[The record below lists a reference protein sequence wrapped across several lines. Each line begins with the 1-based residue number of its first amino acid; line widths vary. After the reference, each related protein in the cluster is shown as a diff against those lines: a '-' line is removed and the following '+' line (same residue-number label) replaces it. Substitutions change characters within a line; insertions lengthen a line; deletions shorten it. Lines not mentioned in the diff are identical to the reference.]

1 MGLVRVLLPL
11 PRTAARFGPGPG
23 RRLLGAALTRCLA
36 PDWVLLRPPPPWR
49 RLAWAEEATAVYRAL
64 AERKGARPRDR
75 DLLARSLVWQAYAL
89 VLVGRCEQAC
99 TVMDASVAVP
109 DARWSPAQRAL
120 LLHLRAQAQFGL
132 GRPADALG
140 SAGECVAAYRRLV
153 PTRRDRTLGG
163 LPGALRTYALVLAA
177 LNRTEESVA
186 VYEECAGL
194 VRDMS
199 VRELSHVALVRVR
212 VMCELASGLA
222 ELDRHEQAL
231 SVGREAR
238 DTADAIM
245 VRVAPE
251 IVRPLR
257 VRLFADLA
265 RCLEATGD
273 PSAARATAE
282 EAVAEARTLV
292 GRDRTTGDPLLILAL
307 DCLADRLR
315 EPGSPASE
323 LNARREAVDL
333 SAHLAGERPDTYD
346 PLHAVCLER
355 LADCH
360 KAAGEHR
367 EAVRAGERAVAAYRR
382 AADRDPAAQ
391 EPQLARVLVDV
402 SLLRRDDGDLD
413 GAVGDAREAVALT
426 RRPAEP
432 GRPAHHALTARRL
445 RVLGRALRDAG
456 DHGAAVASYREA
468 ESILADAPEGPGAGP
483 YTASLA
489 ATRTGLALALD
500 AEARAHLSGGR
511 ADEAVAAL
519 RSLLALTRRTEG
531 TQVHARCVTAFADAR
546 AKYAATVVPAWT
558 RATGEEFPTFVYRPS
573 GTTGGDRPPGG
584 N

>member
-11 PRTAARFGPGPG
+11 PRAAARLGPDPG

-64 AERKGARPRDR
+64 AEREDARPRDR
-75 DLLARSLVWQAYAL
+75 DLLARGLVWQAYTL
-89 VLVGRCEQAC
+89 LLVGRCEQAC
-99 TVMDASVAVP
+99 TVMDAAVAVP
-109 DARWSPAQRAL
+109 GARWSPAQRAL
-120 LLHLRAQAQFGL
+120 FLHLRAQAQFGL
-132 GRPADALG
+132 ARLDDALG
-140 SAGECVAAYRRLV
+140 SAEECVEAYRRLI

-163 LPGALRTYALVLAA
+163 LPGALRTYALVLGA

-186 VYEECAGL
+186 AYEECAGL

-199 VRELSHVALVRVR
+199 VRELSHAVLVRVR
-212 VMCELASGLA
+212 VMCELTAGLV
-222 ELDRHEQAL
+222 ELGRHEQAL

-265 RCLEATGD
+265 RCLAATED
-273 PSAARATAE
+273 PSAARTTAE
-282 EAVAEARTLV
+282 EAVAEARTLA
-292 GRDRTTGDPLLILAL
+292 GRDRTTGERLLVLAL

-315 EPGSPASE
+315 ELDSPDGE
-323 LNARREAVDL
+323 LTARREAVDL
-333 SAHLAGERPDTYD
+333 SAGLAAERPDIYD
-346 PLHAVCLER
+346 PLLAVCLER

-360 KAAGEHR
+360 RAAGER
-367 EAVRAGERAVAAYRR
+367 RDAVREGERAVAAYRR

-391 EPQLARVLVDV
+391 EPQLARVLVDL
-402 SLLRRDDGDLD
+402 SLLRQDEGDLD

-426 RRPAEP
+426 RRLTEP
-432 GRPAHHALTARRL
+432 DLPAHHALTARRL
-445 RVLGRALRDAG
+445 RVLGRALREAG
-456 DHGAAVASYREA
+456 DHGAAVACCTEA
-468 ESILADAPEGPGAGP
+468 ESILTDASESSGTGA
-483 YTASLA
+483 YTESLA
-489 ATRTGLALALD
+489 AARTALALALD
-500 AEARAHLSGGR
+500 AEARAHLAGGR

-519 RSLLALTRRTEG
+519 RSLLALTRRTDG
-531 TQVHARCVTAFADAR
+531 THVHARCVTAFADAR
-546 AKYAATVVPAWT
+546 AEHGDTVLPAWR
-558 RATGEEFPTFVYRPS
+558 RATGQEFPTFVYRPS
-573 GTTGGDRPPGG
+573 GTGAGDRPPDG